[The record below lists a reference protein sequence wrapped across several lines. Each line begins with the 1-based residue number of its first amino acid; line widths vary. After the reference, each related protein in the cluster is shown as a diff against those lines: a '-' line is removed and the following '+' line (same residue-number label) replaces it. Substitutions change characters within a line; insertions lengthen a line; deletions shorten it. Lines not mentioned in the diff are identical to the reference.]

1 MSLLGFTR
9 RQKALLVVTAV
20 VLVGSVWALYEANP
34 LAMADWWS
42 RGGVAFVLAYVV
54 VFVTIRVVAR
64 LLDVVEAESEEA
76 AADSA
81 D

>member
-9 RQKALLVVTAV
+9 PQKALLVVTAV

-42 RGGVAFVLAYVV
+42 RGGVAFVVGYVV

-64 LLDVVEAESEEA
+64 LLDRVEAEESA
-76 AADSA
+76 GDAAD
-81 D
+81 

>member
-1 MSLLGFTR
+1 VSLLGFTR

-42 RGGVAFVLAYVV
+42 RGGVAFVLGYVV
-54 VFVTIRVVAR
+54 VFVLIRVVS
-64 LLDVVEAESEEA
+64 LGLDCVEE
-76 AADSA
+76 DR
-81 D
+81 DTDG

>member
-1 MSLLGFTR
+1 VSLLGFTR

-42 RGGVAFVLAYVV
+42 RGGVAFVLGY
-54 VFVTIRVVAR
+54 
-64 LLDVVEAESEEA
+64 LA
-76 AADSA
+76 ALRSRPPALGPHQ
-81 D
+81 